1 MVKKSFERLHKLKEI
16 YGSSS
21 KVKKHEKK
29 CDFNKLVFNKILYV
43 GRFQLCK
50 TSFTAKSKPEKLTS
64 K

>member
-29 CDFNKLVFNKILYV
+29 CDFNKLVFNQILYV
-43 GRFQLCK
+43 GRFQL
-50 TSFTAKSKPEKLTS
+50 
-64 K
+64 